1 MTDQEREL
9 LVKCWE
15 GMKCVVCQFNIDN
28 SELNEITETE
38 AGYAHEHCLKIV
50 EEKES
55 EENNKKLI

>member
-1 MTDQEREL
+1 
-9 LVKCWE
+9 
-15 GMKCVVCQFNIDN
+15 MKCVVCQFNIDN